1 MRGTPHRV
9 VILVAVLLALG
20 IGFPGGN
27 AQVPALAQTA
37 KYPASVTPS
46 KDFTTWT
53 VRLRKGAKWS
63 DGSPFGADDIMFWYT
78 DVLLN
83 KDLTP
88 ALPVWM
94 KNHDGSPV
102 TVQRVDDITLRW
114 VYKEPNTTFQ
124 MELAN
129 KDSGDRQYACF
140 LPAHYLR
147 QFHVKYADPGKLDQ
161 MVAAA
166 RFKTWTALFAAKA
179 HPPENPERPVL
190 AARMG
195 LTRVSHPL
203 YPPR

>member
-102 TVQRVDDITLRW
+102 TVQRVDDVTVRW
-114 VYKEPNTTFQ
+114 VYKAPNTTFQ

-147 QFHVKYADPGKLDQ
+147 QFHVKYADQAKLDQ

-166 RFKTWTALFAAKA
+166 RFKTWTELFAAKRS
-179 HPPENPERPVL
+179 EER
-190 AARMG
+190 
-195 LTRVSHPL
+195 RVGKECRSRWSPYH
-203 YPPR
+203 